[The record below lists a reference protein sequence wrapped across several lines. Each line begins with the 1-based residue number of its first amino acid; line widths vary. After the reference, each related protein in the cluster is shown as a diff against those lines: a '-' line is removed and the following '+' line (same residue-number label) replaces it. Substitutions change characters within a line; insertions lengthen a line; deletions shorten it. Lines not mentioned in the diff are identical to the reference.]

1 MRTRIASLRFACYFD
16 LYNISMYVY
25 YVEVVFNFV
34 ATVPSQSCAFTVLI
48 ATYFMA
54 RRAIPIIAG
63 SNYIYMLTRVCVV
76 YVDK

>member
-1 MRTRIASLRFACYFD
+1 MRTSIASLRFACYFD

-48 ATYFMA
+48 FMA
-54 RRAIPIIAG
+54 VGHPGLELHIYAYASSYVIPG
-63 SNYIYMLTRVCVV
+63 EPPGMT
-76 YVDK
+76 